1 MSECVKEEER
11 ANESAAKEEG
21 KQKTS
26 VKRGKVSKFQHQR
39 SGENRLPRNFWG
51 NLGLLQRPD
60 LAAKGRYMIM
70 ITSDV
75 DREVVDLF
83 FRRVMGDQTA
93 VPTAENA
100 EQLRAL
106 CNELGFAGFD
116 DEIRALLGGDWK
128 VRRDLVGLWGR
139 VDRHDVVIEELRRRV
154 LALQRELKMQRGVLE
169 RVERRVEAN
178 RSDVEGAVAEA
189 RREDVARL
197 RSDSA
202 GAN

>member
-1 MSECVKEEER
+1 MSECVKEEAR

-60 LAAKGRYMIM
+60 LAAKGRYMI
-70 ITSDV
+70 TSDV

-100 EQLRAL
+100 EHLRAL
-106 CNELGFAGFD
+106 CNELGFVGF
-116 DEIRALLGGDWK
+116 EIRALLGGDWK

-154 LALQRELKMQRGVLE
+154 LALQGELKMQRGVLE